1 MRIIKKHPEKNR
13 KAPLQRVLYAVM
25 VLLLSVCIAASLSC
39 CGNQP
44 EGSTGG
50 ANKPHKTVAE
60 EFFLDRGD
68 GTYTLTEAVYP
79 KDYDGPMPLIAI
91 AHGFKGT
98 GNSGGAKE
106 LSHRLAE
113 AGYAA
118 VRMDFNP
125 RTAPKK
131 DAAKTNLYDL
141 KSMESDMIRA
151 VSYMIGHHSIDTERL
166 GIYARSMGGRVAM
179 TMANEQSG
187 GLDFKAMVLVAPAGT
202 DDAMIYY
209 MGGDE
214 SWEEMKK
221 TAQRDGFIE
230 HQGQKLTA
238 DWFRQFEDYN
248 PCDFGYK
255 FGDKPVLV
263 ICNTLDYVVTDETS
277 RKCAAAYKNSRVIEV
292 TTDNYHGYEMSY
304 ENSELKDYLMSEITD
319 FFKTNL

>member
-1 MRIIKKHPEKNR
+1 MKLSGKHIHR
-13 KAPLQRVLYAVM
+13 
-25 VLLLSVCIAASLSC
+25 LLSFLLAVTMVTGLFFVSG
-39 CGNQP
+39 CGNDNP
-44 EGSTGG
+44 AADGDGTGVSY
-50 ANKPHKTVAE
+50 KTVTE

-68 GTYTLTEAVYP
+68 GTYTLAEVVYP
-79 KDYDGPMPLIAI
+79 KDYDGYMPLIAI

-98 GNSGGAKE
+98 RNSGGAEE

-131 DAAKTNLYDL
+131 DADKTNLYDL
-141 KSMESDMIRA
+141 KSMEKDMLRA
-151 VSYMIGHHSIDTERL
+151 VNYMIGHHSIDTDRL
-166 GIYARSMGGRVAM
+166 GLYARSMGGRVAM
-179 TMANEQSG
+179 TMANESSG
-187 GLDFKAMVLVAPAGT
+187 GFDFKAMALVAPAGT
-202 DDAMIYY
+202 GDAMIYY

-214 SWEEMKK
+214 IWEEMKK
-221 TAQRDGFIE
+221 TAIKNGFIE
-230 HQGQKLTA
+230 HQGQKLTPE
-238 DWFRQFEDYN
+238 WFKEFEDYS

-255 FGDKPVLV
+255 YDDKPVLV

-304 ENSELKDYLMSEITD
+304 ENSELKDFLMSEITD
-319 FFKTNL
+319 FFKENL

>member
-1 MRIIKKHPEKNR
+1 MKLSGKHIHR
-13 KAPLQRVLYAVM
+13 ALSFLLAVIM
-25 VLLLSVCIAASLSC
+25 VSGLLALLSGCHK
-39 CGNQP
+39 QP
-44 EGSTGG
+44 SVENGERDG
-50 ANKPHKTVAE
+50 APYKTVTE

-79 KDYDGPMPLIAI
+79 KDYDGPMPLVAI

-98 GNSGGAKE
+98 RNSGGAEE

-131 DAAKTNLYDL
+131 DADKTNLYDL
-141 KSMESDMIRA
+141 KSMEKDMLRA
-151 VSYMIGHHSIDTERL
+151 VNYMIGHHSIDTDRL
-166 GIYARSMGGRVAM
+166 GLYARSMGGRVAM
-179 TMANEQSG
+179 TMANEDSG
-187 GLDFKAMVLVAPAGT
+187 GFDFKAMALVAPAGT
-202 DDAMIYY
+202 GDAMIYY

-221 TAQRDGFIE
+221 TAMKDGFIE
-230 HQGQKLTA
+230 HQGQKLTPE
-238 DWFRQFEDYN
+238 WFKEFEDYD
-248 PCDFGYK
+248 PCDFGHK
-255 FGDKPVLV
+255 FDDKPVLV

-304 ENSELKDYLMSEITD
+304 ENSELKDFLMSEITD
-319 FFKTNL
+319 FFKENL

>member
-1 MRIIKKHPEKNR
+1 MKSSEKNSVKHIHR
-13 KAPLQRVLYAVM
+13 AVVFM
-25 VLLLSVCIAASLSC
+25 LAVTLAAGLIFMPG
-39 CGNQP
+39 CGNVP
-44 EGSTGG
+44 DAAEYGTDITYR
-50 ANKPHKTVAE
+50 TVTE
-60 EFFLDRGD
+60 EFFLDRED

-79 KDYDGPMPLIAI
+79 KDYDGSMPLVAI

-98 GNSGGAKE
+98 LNSGGARE
-106 LSHRLAE
+106 LSCKLAE

-125 RTAPKK
+125 RTQPEK
-131 DAAKTNLYDL
+131 DAPKTNLYDL
-141 KSMESDMIRA
+141 ESMKADMIRA
-151 VSYMIGHHSIDTERL
+151 INYMIEHHSIDTDRL
-166 GIYARSMGGRVAM
+166 GLYARSMGGRVAM
-179 TMANEQSG
+179 TMANEESG
-187 GLDFKAMVLVAPAGT
+187 DFDFKAMALVAPAGT
-202 DDAMIYY
+202 DNAMVYY

-221 TAQRDGFIE
+221 TARANGFIE
-230 HQGQKLTA
+230 HQGLNLTPE
-238 DWFRQFEDYN
+238 WFEQFDDYN

-304 ENSELKDYLMSEITD
+304 KKSDLKDYLMSEITD
-319 FFKTNL
+319 FFRENL

>member
-50 ANKPHKTVAE
+50 ANKPHKTVTE

-79 KDYDGPMPLIAI
+79 KEYDGPMPLIAI

-98 GNSGGAKE
+98 LNSGGAQE

-131 DAAKTNLYDL
+131 DAPKINLYDL
-141 KSMESDMIRA
+141 KSMEADMLRA
-151 VSYMIGHHSIDTERL
+151 VNYMIGNHSIDTDRL
-166 GIYARSMGGRVAM
+166 GLYARSMGGRVAM
-179 TMANEQSG
+179 TMANENSG
-187 GLDFKAMVLVAPAGT
+187 GFDFKAMALVAPAGT
-202 DDAMIYY
+202 DDAMVYY

-214 SWEEMKK
+214 NWEEMKK
-221 TAQRDGFIE
+221 TAQSDGFIE
-230 HQGQKLTA
+230 HQGQKLTPE
-238 DWFRQFEDYN
+238 WFKEFEDYN
-248 PCDFGYK
+248 PCDFGHK
-255 FGDKPVLV
+255 FGDRPVLV

-277 RKCAAAYKNSRVIEV
+277 RKCAAAYKNSRVITV

-304 ENSELKDYLMSEITD
+304 ESSELKDYLMTEITD
-319 FFKTNL
+319 FFKANL

>member
-1 MRIIKKHPEKNR
+1 M
-13 KAPLQRVLYAVM
+13 QRVLYAVM

-50 ANKPHKTVAE
+50 ANKPHKTVTE

-230 HQGQKLTA
+230 HQGQKLTP

>member
-1 MRIIKKHPEKNR
+1 MKLSGKHIHR
-13 KAPLQRVLYAVM
+13 ALSFLLAVIM
-25 VLLLSVCIAASLSC
+25 VSGLLALLSGCHK
-39 CGNQP
+39 QP
-44 EGSTGG
+44 SVENGERDG
-50 ANKPHKTVAE
+50 APYKTVTE

-79 KDYDGPMPLIAI
+79 KDYDGPMPLVAI

-98 GNSGGAKE
+98 RNSGGAEE

-131 DAAKTNLYDL
+131 DADKTNLYDL
-141 KSMESDMIRA
+141 KSMEKDMLRA
-151 VSYMIGHHSIDTERL
+151 VNYMIGHHSIDTDRL
-166 GIYARSMGGRVAM
+166 GLYARSMGGRVAM
-179 TMANEQSG
+179 TMANEDSG
-187 GLDFKAMVLVAPAGT
+187 GFDFKAMALVAPAGT
-202 DDAMIYY
+202 DDAMVYY

-221 TAQRDGFIE
+221 TAREDGFIE
-230 HQGQKLTA
+230 HQGQKLTPE
-238 DWFRQFEDYN
+238 WFKEFEDYD
-248 PCDFGYK
+248 PCDFGHK
-255 FGDKPVLV
+255 FDDKPVLV

-304 ENSELKDYLMSEITD
+304 ENSELKDFLMSEITD
-319 FFKTNL
+319 FFKENL

>member
-1 MRIIKKHPEKNR
+1 M
-13 KAPLQRVLYAVM
+13 QRVLYAVM

-50 ANKPHKTVAE
+50 ANKPHKTVTE

-141 KSMESDMIRA
+141 KSMEADMLRA
-151 VSYMIGHHSIDTERL
+151 VNYMIGNHSIDTDRL
-166 GIYARSMGGRVAM
+166 GLYARSMGGRVAM

-187 GLDFKAMVLVAPAGT
+187 GLDFKAMALVAPAGT
-202 DDAMIYY
+202 DDAMVYY

-214 SWEEMKK
+214 NWEEMKK
-221 TAQRDGFIE
+221 TAQSDGFIE
-230 HQGQKLTA
+230 HQGQKLTPE
-238 DWFRQFEDYN
+238 WFKEFEDYN
-248 PCDFGYK
+248 PCDFGHK
-255 FGDKPVLV
+255 FGDRPVLV

-277 RKCAAAYKNSRVIEV
+277 RKCAAAYKNSRVITV

-304 ENSELKDYLMSEITD
+304 ESSELKDYLMTEITG
-319 FFKTNL
+319 FFKENL

>member
-50 ANKPHKTVAE
+50 ANKPHKTVTE

-230 HQGQKLTA
+230 HQGQKLTP

>member
-1 MRIIKKHPEKNR
+1 MKLSGKHIHR
-13 KAPLQRVLYAVM
+13 ALSLM
-25 VLLLSVCIAASLSC
+25 LSVIIITGLFFISG
-39 CGNQP
+39 CGSDNP
-44 EGSTGG
+44 TEDGDGTG
-50 ANKPHKTVAE
+50 KPYKTVTE
-60 EFFLDRGD
+60 EFFLERGD
-68 GTYTLTEAVYP
+68 GTYTLAEAVYP

-98 GNSGGAKE
+98 RNSGGAEE

-131 DAAKTNLYDL
+131 DAPKTNLYDL
-141 KSMESDMIRA
+141 KSMEADMLSA
-151 VSYMIGHHSIDTERL
+151 VNYMTGHHAIDTERL
-166 GIYARSMGGRVAM
+166 GLYARSMGGRVAM
-179 TMANEQSG
+179 TMANESIG
-187 GLDFKAMVLVAPAGT
+187 GLDFKAMALVAPAGT
-202 DDAMIYY
+202 DDAMVYY

-214 SWEEMKK
+214 NWEEMKK
-221 TAQRDGFIE
+221 TAQSDGFIE
-230 HQGQKLTA
+230 HQGQKLTPE
-238 DWFRQFEDYN
+238 WFKEFEDYN
-248 PCDFGYK
+248 PCDFGHK

-304 ENSELKDYLMSEITD
+304 ENSELKDYLMTEITG
-319 FFKTNL
+319 FFKKNL

>member
-1 MRIIKKHPEKNR
+1 MKSSGKHIH
-13 KAPLQRVLYAVM
+13 KALSFLLAVTM
-25 VLLLSVCIAASLSC
+25 ITGLLFISG
-39 CGNQP
+39 CGNDMP
-44 EGSTGG
+44 AADGNDTD
-50 ANKPHKTVAE
+50 APYKTAAE

-79 KDYDGPMPLIAI
+79 KDYDGPMPLVAI

-98 GNSGGAKE
+98 LNSGGAEE

-125 RTAPKK
+125 SIAPKK
-131 DAAKTNLYDL
+131 NADKTNLYNL
-141 KSMESDMIRA
+141 KSMEADMLRA
-151 VSYMIGHHSIDTERL
+151 VNYMIGHHSIDTDRL
-166 GIYARSMGGRVAM
+166 GLYARSMGGRVAM
-179 TMANEQSG
+179 TMANENSG
-187 GLDFKAMVLVAPAGT
+187 GFDFKAVALVAPAGT
-202 DDAMIYY
+202 DDAMVYY

-221 TAQRDGFIE
+221 TAREDGFIE
-230 HQGQKLTA
+230 HQGQKLTPE
-238 DWFRQFEDYN
+238 WFKEFEDYN

-304 ENSELKDYLMSEITD
+304 ENSELKDYLMTEITG
-319 FFKTNL
+319 FFKENL

>member
-50 ANKPHKTVAE
+50 ANKPHKTVTE

-202 DDAMIYY
+202 DDAMVYY

-214 SWEEMKK
+214 SWEKMKK
-221 TAQRDGFIE
+221 TARKDGFIE
-230 HQGQKLTA
+230 HQGQKLTPE
-238 DWFRQFEDYN
+238 WFKEFEDYN
-248 PCDFGYK
+248 PCDFGYE

-277 RKCAAAYKNSRVIEV
+277 RKCAAAYKNSRVITV

-304 ENSELKDYLMSEITD
+304 ENSELKDFLMSEITD
-319 FFKTNL
+319 FFKENL

>member
-50 ANKPHKTVAE
+50 ANKPHKTVTE

-202 DDAMIYY
+202 DDAMVYY

-214 SWEEMKK
+214 SWEKMKK
-221 TAQRDGFIE
+221 TARKDGFIE
-230 HQGQKLTA
+230 HQGQKLTPE
-238 DWFRQFEDYN
+238 WFKEFEDYN
-248 PCDFGYK
+248 PCDFGYE

-304 ENSELKDYLMSEITD
+304 ESSELKDYLMTEITD
-319 FFKTNL
+319 FFKANL

>member
-1 MRIIKKHPEKNR
+1 M
-13 KAPLQRVLYAVM
+13 QRVLYAVM

-50 ANKPHKTVAE
+50 ANKPHKTVTE

-141 KSMESDMIRA
+141 KSMEADMLRA
-151 VSYMIGHHSIDTERL
+151 VNYMIGNHSIDTDRL
-166 GIYARSMGGRVAM
+166 GLYARSMGGRVAM

-187 GLDFKAMVLVAPAGT
+187 GLDFKAMALVAPAGT
-202 DDAMIYY
+202 DDAMVYY

-214 SWEEMKK
+214 NWEEMKK
-221 TAQRDGFIE
+221 TAQSDGFIE
-230 HQGQKLTA
+230 HQGQKLTPE
-238 DWFRQFEDYN
+238 WFKEFEDYN
-248 PCDFGYK
+248 PCDFGHK
-255 FGDKPVLV
+255 FGDRPVLV

-304 ENSELKDYLMSEITD
+304 ESSELKDYLMTEITG
-319 FFKTNL
+319 FFKENL

>member
-50 ANKPHKTVAE
+50 ANKPHKTVTE

-187 GLDFKAMVLVAPAGT
+187 GLDFKAMALVAPAGT
-202 DDAMIYY
+202 DDAMVYY

-214 SWEEMKK
+214 NWEEMKK
-221 TAQRDGFIE
+221 TAQSDGFIE
-230 HQGQKLTA
+230 HQGQKLTPE
-238 DWFRQFEDYN
+238 WFKEFEDYN
-248 PCDFGYK
+248 PCDFGHK
-255 FGDKPVLV
+255 FGDRPVLV

-277 RKCAAAYKNSRVIEV
+277 RKCAAAYKNSRVITV

-304 ENSELKDYLMSEITD
+304 ESSELKDYLMTEITG
-319 FFKTNL
+319 FFKENL

>member
-50 ANKPHKTVAE
+50 ANKPHKTVTE

-202 DDAMIYY
+202 DDAMVYY

-214 SWEEMKK
+214 SWEKMKK
-221 TAQRDGFIE
+221 TARKDGFIE
-230 HQGQKLTA
+230 HQGQKLTPE
-238 DWFRQFEDYN
+238 WFKEFEDYN
-248 PCDFGYK
+248 PCDFGYE

-319 FFKTNL
+319 FFKENL